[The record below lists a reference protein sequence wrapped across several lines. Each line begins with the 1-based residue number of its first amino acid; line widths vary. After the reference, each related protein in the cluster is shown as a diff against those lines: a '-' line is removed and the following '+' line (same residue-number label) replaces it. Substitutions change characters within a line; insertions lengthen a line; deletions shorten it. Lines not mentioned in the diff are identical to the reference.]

1 MGVNSFTFKQNSTML
16 NDIIQQLS
24 GEKQIAAVDEAEFV
38 SVATTA
44 LSYGYD
50 PLKTAI
56 SQVISKSLWVARA
69 YEAVYPSLERNEE
82 EWGGIVRKVTT
93 LDIDFEDDKGYT
105 LQNGVSG
112 PDPFVVNMQKAVQF
126 NFYGGNVYELII
138 TTTEQQLK
146 QAFRSS
152 AEFGS
157 FMAAKTVELQNLLEQ
172 KIEAESRIAVNN
184 TIAADILADD
194 ERVWHVLTDYKAA
207 TGNTTITDQNYLSEA
222 EFTPFSK
229 WFYGALRTKK
239 RFLRNRSVKFHQKIT
254 DYTYKDED
262 GVDHTITLAKP
273 IKRHTPDRFLNTYLL
288 SQFMDQVNSSVLSG
302 VYNKE
307 LLDAGN
313 FEYVDFWQAMEN
325 PDEIIVQ
332 PNVLNEHGVC
342 SKAAEAVAQAGV
354 LGILFDDEAIG
365 ITVMNEG
372 VRSIENPRGRY
383 FNDFHNFLIR
393 YYNDQT
399 ENSMVILLD

>member
-16 NDIIQQLS
+16 NDVIEQLS
-24 GEKQIAAVDEAEFV
+24 GQKQIAAVDEAEFV

-44 LSYGYD
+44 LGYGYD

-56 SQVISKSLWVARA
+56 SQVISRSLWVARA
-69 YEAVYPSLERNEE
+69 YTAVYPSLERNEE

-126 NFYGGNVYELII
+126 NFYGGNVYEMII

-194 ERVWHVLTDYKAA
+194 ERTWHVLTDYRAA
-207 TGNTTITDQNYLSEA
+207 TGNKKQHYYR
-222 EFTPFSK
+222 SK
-229 WFYGALRTKK
+229 
-239 RFLRNRSVKFHQKIT
+239 
-254 DYTYKDED
+254 
-262 GVDHTITLAKP
+262 
-273 IKRHTPDRFLNTYLL
+273 
-288 SQFMDQVNSSVLSG
+288 
-302 VYNKE
+302 
-307 LLDAGN
+307 
-313 FEYVDFWQAMEN
+313 
-325 PDEIIVQ
+325 
-332 PNVLNEHGVC
+332 
-342 SKAAEAVAQAGV
+342 
-354 LGILFDDEAIG
+354 LF
-365 ITVMNEG
+365 V
-372 VRSIENPRGRY
+372 
-383 FNDFHNFLIR
+383 
-393 YYNDQT
+393 
-399 ENSMVILLD
+399 

>member
-1 MGVNSFTFKQNSTML
+1 VEQIKKQLEYREENRKELANFNPTRSISSYDQVLIEERGGVPYRFVVSDAKDWRKENPDIVLFKDVS
-16 NDIIQQLS
+16 DI
-24 GEKQIAAVDEAEFV
+24 KFD
-38 SVATTA
+38 
-44 LSYGYD
+44 
-50 PLKTAI
+50 
-56 SQVISKSLWVARA
+56 
-69 YEAVYPSLERNEE
+69 
-82 EWGGIVRKVTT
+82 VRK
-93 LDIDFEDDKGYT
+93 FEH
-105 LQNGVSG
+105 
-112 PDPFVVNMQKAVQF
+112 
-126 NFYGGNVYELII
+126 EL
-138 TTTEQQLK
+138 
-146 QAFRSS
+146 
-152 AEFGS
+152 
-157 FMAAKTVELQNLLEQ
+157 
-172 KIEAESRIAVNN
+172 
-184 TIAADILADD
+184 
-194 ERVWHVLTDYKAA
+194 
-207 TGNTTITDQNYLSEA
+207 
-222 EFTPFSK
+222 
-229 WFYGALRTKK
+229 
-239 RFLRNRSVKFHQKIT
+239 
-254 DYTYKDED
+254 TYKDED

-313 FEYVDFWQAMEN
+313 FEYVDFWQAMDN

-342 SKAAEAVAQAGV
+342 AKAEEAVAQAGV